1 MNLLIQIFNLSYSVS
16 QKSKH
21 KLINEIMKDV
31 KIKQLEKKDFDKAR
45 KFAIEG
51 MHLSRY
57 TTNNIE
63 LYLYSKY
70 FWYMEI
76 SKATKALGAYIN
88 DDLVGVLL
96 ARINNEPI
104 VFSSVLYRTCV
115 KIVSYIINIC
125 YKDIAGKYDDANID
139 MLEKF
144 KRQNNPDGEILFF
157 AVAPDIKGK
166 GIGTFLLNELNV
178 LEKGKHLYL
187 YTDSGSTYQ
196 FYSHRGFN
204 KEEERNIEYIVNKKS
219 IPLTCFLYSK
229 KL

>member
-1 MNLLIQIFNLSYSVS
+1 M
-16 QKSKH
+16 
-21 KLINEIMKDV
+21 
-31 KIKQLEKKDFDKAR
+31 
-45 KFAIEG
+45 
-51 MHLSRY
+51 
-57 TTNNIE
+57 
-63 LYLYSKY
+63 
-70 FWYMEI
+70 
-76 SKATKALGAYIN
+76 
-88 DDLVGVLL
+88 
-96 ARINNEPI
+96 
-104 VFSSVLYRTCV
+104 YRTCV